1 LVHTLFAAVHTE
13 PAGTH
18 SSMSLHVGAV
28 PQLPVAPHV
37 SVAEPLR
44 V

>member
-1 LVHTLFAAVHTE
+1 
-13 PAGTH
+13 
-18 SSMSLHVGAV
+18 MSAHVGAV
-28 PQLPVAPHV
+28 PQLPISLQV